1 VFVNIIIMIYKA
13 FLKYIKMK
21 RDLYGNEYITDRIT
35 IWIDYQSIIIIWSII
50 AILYHKNNN

>member
-1 VFVNIIIMIYKA
+1 MIYKA

-35 IWIDYQSIIIIWSII
+35 IWIDYQSIIII
-50 AILYHKNNN
+50 